1 MSVRI
6 GIRIDHRPWRT
17 ALGDP
22 RPLVRRAVRAA
33 LKVAPRM
40 PAGDPEMAILLGDDA
55 LLHQLNRDYRGQDKP
70 TNVLSFAAGDP
81 LLLGDVAIAYETTAA
96 EAAAA
101 GKPLADHLSHLVVHG
116 TLHLLGFDH
125 ETTEDAAEME
135 PLEVQALAALG
146 IADPY
151 REAA

>member
-1 MSVRI
+1 M
-6 GIRIDHRPWRT
+6 
-17 ALGDP
+17 ADP
-22 RPLVRRAVRAA
+22 RGLVRRAVRAA
-33 LKVAPRM
+33 LAVAPVP
-40 PAGDPEMAILLGDDA
+40 PAGSPEMAVLLADDT
-55 LLHQLNRDYRGQDKP
+55 LLRQLNNDYRGLDKP
-70 TNVLSFAAGDP
+70 TNVLSFTAGDP

-116 TLHLLGFDH
+116 TLHLLGYDH

-135 PLEVQALAALG
+135 PLEVRALAALG

-151 REAA
+151 QEAA